1 MRLLRILSPMFYQV
15 FSYTGLLVLA
25 SSLALQAQSGPG
37 NAVRFDGTDDFV
49 EIPSSPL
56 LNRTTFTV
64 MAWIKPDTLLSNQ
77 VLVSKMNAS
86 GTNGWALVQEGAYV
100 RGEAWFATASG
111 NVSVKLAT
119 GPALVSGQWHH
130 VAFSVNTNR
139 LNLMV
144 NALPGASATL
154 PASHT
159 PAYSNTVVMRLGSL
173 STPGGLASGPYRG
186 EMDELVILSKAML
199 AADVTP
205 YLHDHPAYSDT
216 NLLAWFDFDE
226 GNGVTATSE
235 LTAGTLS
242 GGLKNGTS
250 WALPSSAPIGPPRV
264 ETLPVTK
271 VGPGTAILHGQYD
284 ARGRGSSFW
293 FEWGTNNSLG
303 NFTESDS
310 AYNLNMLMPASVTL
324 SNLLAG
330 QTYVYR
336 LALTNSLGV
345 FYGTNVT
352 FTTSMQAAQLNNSAA
367 IVTNATSALL
377 TAEVLPN
384 AAAGA
389 YWFEWGSSGL
399 THTSAPVAFSA
410 QSGVISAQHLVPN
423 LAQLTNY
430 TFRAMVSNAV
440 QVTAGPLVPFTAR
453 HFSVSTI
460 ISPTNSYGNPALV
473 SLLKPGDFDCDGDC
487 DAIVILD
494 RDEHELW
501 LMLNEGSGTF
511 SWKKAADQFP
521 GLPTVFAAGDFD
533 RDGDLDLVEV
543 TDYDE
548 VDMSHPNFAYVWWN
562 NKGTFRRQRIPEF
575 ASYAGSDSVEVADFD
590 LDGWPDFV
598 VGGYRSDSFDEPI
611 MPMIW
616 RNHGGGDFQ
625 PEIASGL
632 PQSDAMGL
640 RIADFNRDGQPDIVA
655 RFHAISAFTNA
666 HGHFSL
672 SAQRPDIQFEDE
684 YSILS
689 DLESDGWPEIVARQY
704 VSNGMQLAAW
714 TPGKNVTVSNLLELR
729 SFFGLL
735 SAVDIN
741 ADGLQDIFYGYS
753 DETGAALALN
763 LGGGQLLPLKDQSF
777 KAYPHFAAAWADW
790 VPDGRPDLLVLEEGT
805 LRLWRNEI
813 LASNTPPAAPVG
825 LAAKLTDGRL
835 ELTWNPAVDP
845 QQPFGLTY
853 RLAYSTN
860 QNETPRFAPALPRFA
875 DFSGTNT
882 LLLSSNLPAGEIYM
896 AVQAVDSAFGV
907 SQASSP
913 VRIDLPGAPAV
924 HLSYVGAA
932 WGGVAHLTA
941 SINPLVAPSYAWF
954 EYGVAPGE
962 LIPAGAVSLLSGTQ
976 VQNYSQ
982 TLSNLTAGTVYYYR
996 SVSSNS
1002 LGVTYGPLQAFATAA
1017 ASPLPGDTN
1026 QDGKIDLGELNQVI
1040 LHYRNLAQ

>member
-1 MRLLRILSPMFYQV
+1 MFHQV
-15 FSYTGLLVLA
+15 CSYTGLLVLA
-25 SSLALQAQSGPG
+25 SSLALHAQTGPG
-37 NAVRFDGTDDFV
+37 NAIRFDGADDFV

-56 LNRTTFTV
+56 LNRSAFTA

-77 VLVSKMNAS
+77 VLISKMNAG

-100 RGEAWFATASG
+100 RGEVWFATAGG
-111 NVSVKLAT
+111 NVSIKLT
-119 GPALVSGQWHH
+119 TSPALVSGQWHH

-139 LNLMV
+139 LDLMV
-144 NALPGASATL
+144 DALPGASATL

-159 PAYSNTVVMRLGSL
+159 PAYSNTTVMRLGSL
-173 STPGGLASGPYRG
+173 ATPTGLASGPYRG
-186 EMDELVILSKAML
+186 EMDQLLLLARPMAAKDVI
-199 AADVTP
+199 P

-216 NLLAWFDFDE
+216 NLLAWFAFDE

-242 GGLKNGTS
+242 GGLKNGTA
-250 WALPSSAPIGPPRV
+250 WVVPSSAPIGPARV

-293 FEWGTNNSLG
+293 FEWGTNSSLG
-303 NFTESDS
+303 NFTETDS

-345 FYGTNVT
+345 FYGMKVT
-352 FTTSMQAAQLNNSAA
+352 FTTSMQAAQINNSAA

-384 AAAGA
+384 AASGA

-399 THTSAPVAFSA
+399 TQTSAPVAFAA
-410 QSGVISAQHLVPN
+410 QSGVILAQHLVPN
-423 LAQLTNY
+423 LVKLSNY
-430 TFRAMVSNAV
+430 SFRALVSNAV
-440 QVTAGPLVPFTAR
+440 QVTAGPVIPFTAR

-473 SLLKPGDFDCDGDC
+473 SLLKPGDFDGDGDC

-501 LMLNEGSGTF
+501 LLLNEGAGAF
-511 SWKKAADQFP
+511 SWRKAADQFP
-521 GLPTVFAAGDFD
+521 GFPAELAAGDLD

-543 TDYDE
+543 TNYDE
-548 VDMSHPNFAYVWWN
+548 LDMSYPNFAYIWWN
-562 NKGTFRRQRIPEF
+562 NKGSFRRHRIAEYV
-575 ASYAGSDSVEVADFD
+575 SYVAPDSVEVADFD

-598 VGGYRSDSFDEPI
+598 VGGYRSDSFDRPI

-625 PEIASGL
+625 ANTASGL
-632 PQSDAMGL
+632 PQSEAIGL
-640 RIADFNRDGQPDIVA
+640 RVADFNRDGQPDIVA
-655 RFHAISAFTNA
+655 RFSAISGYTNS
-666 HGHFSL
+666 HGHFAL
-672 SAQRPDIQFEDE
+672 KAQRPDIQLEDE
-684 YSILS
+684 YSIVS
-689 DLESDGWPEIVARQY
+689 DLEGDGWPEIIARQY

-714 TPGKNVTVSNLLELR
+714 TPGKNIAVSNLLELKT
-729 SFFGLL
+729 FFGLL

-763 LGGGQLLPLKDQSF
+763 LGGGQLLPLMDQGF
-777 KAYPHFAAAWADW
+777 KVYPHFAGAWADW
-790 VPDGRPDLLVLEEGT
+790 VPDGRPDLLILDEGT
-805 LRLWRNEI
+805 LRLWRN
-813 LASNTPPAAPVG
+813 LVQVSNTPPAAPVG
-825 LAAKLTDGRL
+825 LDVKRIGERL
-835 ELTWNPAVDP
+835 EVTWHPAVDP
-845 QQPFGLTY
+845 NQSGGLTY

-860 QNETPRFAPALPRFA
+860 QSVPPRFAPALPRAA

-882 LLLSSNLPAGEIYM
+882 ILLASNLPPGEIYV
-896 AVQAVDSAFGV
+896 AVQAVDAAFDV

-932 WGGVAHLTA
+932 WGGQAHLTA
-941 SINPLVAPSYAWF
+941 SINPLSSPSYAWF
-954 EYGVAPGE
+954 EYGVAPGQ
-962 LIPAGAVSLLSGTQ
+962 LIPVGAASLLNGTQ

-996 SVSSNS
+996 SVNSNS

-1017 ASPLPGDTN
+1017 TSPLPGDTN
-1026 QDGKIDLGELNQVI
+1026 QDGKVDLTELNQVI